1 MTVQEIEDL
10 IQKLITYRDTLSL
23 QQKLGEEVDLTP
35 ALNKLKEEV
44 LTKLTEVEGV
54 ADAIQTSKV
63 SE

>member
-1 MTVQEIEDL
+1 MTVQEIEEL
-10 IQKLITYRDTLSL
+10 IQKLISYRDTLSL

-44 LTKLTEVEGV
+44 LTKLTEIEGV